1 MATEPLDESWKDARV
16 RHAERALADAVR
28 TADDIIAAA
37 ERAIV
42 KPDEV
47 KPDDPVL
54 IEEPSEQTI
63 LRDAW

>member
-1 MATEPLDESWKDARV
+1 VATEPLDESWKDARV
-16 RHAERALADAVR
+16 RHAERVLADAVR

-42 KPDEV
+42 KPD
-47 KPDDPVL
+47 DDPVP

>member
-16 RHAERALADAVR
+16 RHAEQALADAVR

-37 ERAIV
+37 ERATA
-42 KPDEV
+42 
-47 KPDDPVL
+47 KPDDPVP
-54 IEEPSEQTI
+54 IEEPAERTI